1 MGLAIVACQG
11 RKFVAEVLTEFEMI
25 WSTKCFLVLLL
36 VSVHQVHPF
45 AIDDVPEEELVA
57 TQTVDVVAD
66 ETVAESELEQYDNED
81 VDSEDTPPQLPPD
94 IRYLKDIQEE
104 QLNDPAKAA
113 KKTPA
118 RKKPAKKVAPKK
130 ATKRKPAKKVAKKVP
145 KKAPPKAKP
154 QKTTRPKKDTLPK
167 GATDEDLPVIVIDPW
182 DSASRPTSSPATKKH
197 PTTKIPLNKTIAFT
211 TKTKESSNA
220 THLDETYEEVELERR
235 GLITECVS
243 LTVGSSGHN
252 TRTVTLD
259 SKYKCPTT
267 VNKQNWLGSDTW
279 PDVFEVRQ
287 SGSDVIVKRKDYSG
301 GWGMHLRIR
310 CCNPIA
316 AKMNQCVAK
325 ASCNTFLTAE
335 NKGNLE
341 KLQASI
347 GFVGSIAD
355 TLAEKEVR
363 KGMHVFSK
371 KLIKIGAKLAPFL
384 SALGPMGDLLG
395 AFFPSTEETLLN
407 EIIDTLKNEFKVVNE
422 RFDKVFLK
430 FEDIEAL
437 IEDQHMRTRYH
448 EGIDR
453 IKHATQLMELFMNA
467 GKTTIAGFKT
477 QIQNIQGKAEIEM
490 QANRIYMK
498 IMDGEFM
505 NILLRSEKSNRHRV
519 QERML
524 AQYNFVQKGVK
535 FYLLWL
541 ELKREQEPTYTKAF
555 QAAEARR
562 WSTKL
567 QSARNKLAQLDA
579 EKFTNGWGGRW
590 KGELEAEVN
599 KGGNS
604 ADKANRVYNLL
615 SGKYDWMDWE
625 VLVYNNVRGW
635 DNHAISYC
643 GGYLK
648 FSYGNVNI
656 VVTHIDGNKA
666 LHSEAAAH
674 NLMKS
679 AKTQNSYRYCRTS
692 WFGFC
697 SSWGTR
703 YYNHNNA
710 KTCFDSLIP
719 RVGDCNAYSLRAV
732 IKSSANVQLRSASD
746 RCSTHNRDGLFML
759 LCD

>member
-66 ETVAESELEQYDNED
+66 ETVAESELKQYDNED
-81 VDSEDTPPQLPPD
+81 GDSEDTPPQLPPDIRYLKDVVADETVAESELKQYDNEDGDSEDTPPQLPPD

-130 ATKRKPAKKVAKKVP
+130 AAKRKPAKKVAKKVP

-220 THLDETYEEVELERR
+220 THHDETYEEVELERR

-316 AKMNQCVAK
+316 AKMNQCAAK

-384 SALGPMGDLLG
+384 SAL
-395 AFFPSTEETLLN
+395 
-407 EIIDTLKNEFKVVNE
+407 
-422 RFDKVFLK
+422 
-430 FEDIEAL
+430 
-437 IEDQHMRTRYH
+437 
-448 EGIDR
+448 
-453 IKHATQLMELFMNA
+453 
-467 GKTTIAGFKT
+467 
-477 QIQNIQGKAEIEM
+477 
-490 QANRIYMK
+490 
-498 IMDGEFM
+498 
-505 NILLRSEKSNRHRV
+505 
-519 QERML
+519 
-524 AQYNFVQKGVK
+524 
-535 FYLLWL
+535 
-541 ELKREQEPTYTKAF
+541 
-555 QAAEARR
+555 
-562 WSTKL
+562 
-567 QSARNKLAQLDA
+567 
-579 EKFTNGWGGRW
+579 
-590 KGELEAEVN
+590 
-599 KGGNS
+599 
-604 ADKANRVYNLL
+604 
-615 SGKYDWMDWE
+615 
-625 VLVYNNVRGW
+625 
-635 DNHAISYC
+635 
-643 GGYLK
+643 
-648 FSYGNVNI
+648 
-656 VVTHIDGNKA
+656 
-666 LHSEAAAH
+666 
-674 NLMKS
+674 
-679 AKTQNSYRYCRTS
+679 
-692 WFGFC
+692 
-697 SSWGTR
+697 
-703 YYNHNNA
+703 
-710 KTCFDSLIP
+710 
-719 RVGDCNAYSLRAV
+719 
-732 IKSSANVQLRSASD
+732 
-746 RCSTHNRDGLFML
+746 
-759 LCD
+759 

>member
-1 MGLAIVACQG
+1 MG
-11 RKFVAEVLTEFEMI
+11 
-25 WSTKCFLVLLL
+25 
-36 VSVHQVHPF
+36 
-45 AIDDVPEEELVA
+45 
-57 TQTVDVVAD
+57 
-66 ETVAESELEQYDNED
+66 
-81 VDSEDTPPQLPPD
+81 
-94 IRYLKDIQEE
+94 
-104 QLNDPAKAA
+104 
-113 KKTPA
+113 
-118 RKKPAKKVAPKK
+118 PKK
-130 ATKRKPAKKVAKKVP
+130 AATKVP

-154 QKTTRPKKDTLPK
+154 KRIAKKMSPKIDTLPK
-167 GATDEDLPVIVIDPW
+167 GATDEELPVIVIDPW
-182 DSASRPTSSPATKKH
+182 ESANRPTSSPTTEKH
-197 PTTKIPLNKTIAFT
+197 PTTKAPLNQTIAFT
-211 TKTKESSNA
+211 TKASHNA
-220 THLDETYEEVELERR
+220 TFNDETYEEVELERR

-287 SGSDVIVKRKDYSG
+287 SGSDVTVKRKDYSG

-477 QIQNIQGKAEIEM
+477 QIQNIQGKAGIEM

-541 ELKREQEPTYTKAF
+541 ELKREQEPTYSKAF

-567 QSARNKLAQLDA
+567 QSTKAEIQLTKLTACTIDSL
-579 EKFTNGWGGRW
+579 ENPIGWTGRCLYTTTCVA
-590 KGELEAEVN
+590 GTTM
-599 KGGNS
+599 
-604 ADKANRVYNLL
+604 L
-615 SGKYDWMDWE
+615 SHT
-625 VLVYNNVRGW
+625 V
-635 DNHAISYC
+635 
-643 GGYLK
+643 
-648 FSYGNVNI
+648 
-656 VVTHIDGNKA
+656 VVT
-666 LHSEAAAH
+666 
-674 NLMKS
+674 
-679 AKTQNSYRYCRTS
+679 
-692 WFGFC
+692 
-697 SSWGTR
+697 
-703 YYNHNNA
+703 
-710 KTCFDSLIP
+710 
-719 RVGDCNAYSLRAV
+719 
-732 IKSSANVQLRSASD
+732 
-746 RCSTHNRDGLFML
+746 
-759 LCD
+759 